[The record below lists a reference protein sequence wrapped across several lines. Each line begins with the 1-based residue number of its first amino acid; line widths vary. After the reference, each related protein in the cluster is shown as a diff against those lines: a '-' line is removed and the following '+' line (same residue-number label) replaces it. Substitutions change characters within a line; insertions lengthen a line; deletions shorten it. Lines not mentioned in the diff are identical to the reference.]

1 MISIAI
7 IFHAAIIG
15 FMVFFSAI
23 VAQSVFKT
31 LSQKAAGAF
40 LRVLFPRMFIFGL
53 ILSLMASSV
62 AAYDGVVE
70 MALLSIFISSGFA
83 LNAFVVTPIINKQR
97 DSMLKG
103 DAVASKKFKQF
114 HFISVAIFLV
124 QLITSAYIVATS
136 IMHGLQA

>member
-1 MISIAI
+1 MISIAV

-15 FMVFFSAI
+15 FMVFFSAV

-62 AAYDGVVE
+62 AAYDGVAE
-70 MALLSIFISSGFA
+70 MALLSIFISTGFA

-97 DSMLKG
+97 DAMLEG
-103 DAVASKKFKQF
+103 DDTAAKKFKQF
-114 HFISVAIFLV
+114 HFISVAIFLA
-124 QLITSAYIVATS
+124 QLITSSYIVVAKIIQS
-136 IMHGLQA
+136 L

>member
-1 MISIAI
+1 MISIAV

-15 FMVFFSAI
+15 FMVFFSAV

-62 AAYDGVVE
+62 AAYDGVAE
-70 MALLSIFISSGFA
+70 MALLSIFISTGFV

-97 DSMLKG
+97 DAMLEG
-103 DAVASKKFKQF
+103 DENAGKKFKQF
-114 HFISVAIFLV
+114 HFVSVAIFLV
-124 QLITSAYIVATS
+124 QLITSSYIVVTS
-136 IMHGLQA
+136 IIHS

>member
-1 MISIAI
+1 MISIAV

-15 FMVFFSAI
+15 FMVFFSAV

-62 AAYDGVVE
+62 AAYDGVAG
-70 MALLSIFISSGFA
+70 MALLSIFISTGFV

-97 DSMLKG
+97 DAMLEG
-103 DAVASKKFKQF
+103 DENAGKKFKQF
-114 HFISVAIFLV
+114 HFVSVAIFLV
-124 QLITSAYIVATS
+124 QLITSSYIVVTS
-136 IMHGLQA
+136 IIHSL

>member
-1 MISIAI
+1 MNSIAI

-40 LRVLFPRMFIFGL
+40 LRVLFPRMFTFGL
-53 ILSLMASSV
+53 ILALMASSV
-62 AAYDGVVE
+62 AAYDGIVE
-70 MALLSIFISSGFA
+70 MALLSIFISTGFA

-97 DSMLKG
+97 DAMLQG
-103 DAVASKKFKQF
+103 DDTAAIKFKQF
-114 HFISVAIFLV
+114 HFVSVAIFLV
-124 QLITSAYIVATS
+124 QLITSSYIVVTHT
-136 IMHGLQA
+136 IKDL

>member
-1 MISIAI
+1 MISIAV

-15 FMVFFSAI
+15 FMVFFSAV

-31 LSQKAAGAF
+31 LSQKTAGAF

-62 AAYDGVVE
+62 AAYDGVAE
-70 MALLSIFISSGFA
+70 MALLSIFISTGFV

-97 DSMLKG
+97 DAMLEG
-103 DAVASKKFKQF
+103 DENAGKKFKQF
-114 HFISVAIFLV
+114 HFVSVAIFLV
-124 QLITSAYIVATS
+124 QLITSSYIVVTS
-136 IMHGLQA
+136 IIHGV

>member
-1 MISIAI
+1 MISTAV

-15 FMVFFSAI
+15 FMVFFSAV

-53 ILSLMASSV
+53 ILSLMASAV
-62 AAYDGVVE
+62 AAYDGVAE
-70 MALLSIFISSGFA
+70 MALLSIFISTGFV

-97 DSMLKG
+97 DAMLEG
-103 DAVASKKFKQF
+103 DENAGKKFKQF
-114 HFISVAIFLV
+114 HFVSVAIFLI
-124 QLITSAYIVATS
+124 QLITSSYIVVTS
-136 IMHGLQA
+136 IIHSL

>member
-1 MISIAI
+1 MISIAV

-15 FMVFFSAI
+15 FMVFFSAV

-62 AAYDGVVE
+62 AAYDGVAEV
-70 MALLSIFISSGFA
+70 ALLSIFISTGFV

-97 DSMLKG
+97 DAMLEG
-103 DAVASKKFKQF
+103 DENAGKKFKQF
-114 HFISVAIFLV
+114 HFVSVAIFLG
-124 QLITSAYIVATS
+124 QLITSSYIVVTS
-136 IMHGLQA
+136 IIHSL

>member
-1 MISIAI
+1 MISIAV

-15 FMVFFSAI
+15 FMVFFSAV

-53 ILSLMASSV
+53 ILSLMASAV
-62 AAYDGVVE
+62 AAYDGVAE
-70 MALLSIFISSGFA
+70 MALISIFISTGFV

-97 DSMLKG
+97 DAMLEG
-103 DAVASKKFKQF
+103 DDNAGKKFKQF
-114 HFISVAIFLV
+114 HFVSVAIFLV
-124 QLITSAYIVATS
+124 QLIASSYIVVTS
-136 IMHGLQA
+136 IIQSL

>member
-1 MISIAI
+1 MISIAV

-15 FMVFFSAI
+15 FMVFFSAV

-62 AAYDGVVE
+62 AAYDGVAE
-70 MALLSIFISSGFA
+70 MALLSIFISTGFV

-97 DSMLKG
+97 DAMLEG
-103 DAVASKKFKQF
+103 DENAGKKFKQF
-114 HFISVAIFLV
+114 HFVSVAIFLV
-124 QLITSAYIVATS
+124 QLIASSYIVVTS
-136 IMHGLQA
+136 IIQSL

>member
-1 MISIAI
+1 MISIAV

-15 FMVFFSAI
+15 FMVFFSAV

-62 AAYDGVVE
+62 AAYDDVAE
-70 MALLSIFISSGFA
+70 MALLSIFISTGFA

-97 DSMLKG
+97 DAMLEG
-103 DAVASKKFKQF
+103 DENAGKKFKQF
-114 HFISVAIFLV
+114 HFVSVAIFLV
-124 QLITSAYIVATS
+124 QLITSSYIVVTS
-136 IMHGLQA
+136 IIHSL

>member
-1 MISIAI
+1 MISIAV

-15 FMVFFSAI
+15 FMVFFSAV

-53 ILSLMASSV
+53 ILSLIASSV
-62 AAYDGVVE
+62 AAYEGVAEV
-70 MALLSIFISSGFA
+70 ALLSIFISTGFV

-97 DSMLKG
+97 DAMLEG
-103 DAVASKKFKQF
+103 DENAGKKFKQF
-114 HFISVAIFLV
+114 HFVSVAIFLV
-124 QLITSAYIVATS
+124 QLITSSYIVVTS
-136 IMHGLQA
+136 IIHSL

>member
-1 MISIAI
+1 MISIAV

-15 FMVFFSAI
+15 FMVFFSAV

-62 AAYDGVVE
+62 AAYDGVAE
-70 MALLSIFISSGFA
+70 MALLSIFISTGFV

-97 DSMLKG
+97 DAMLEG
-103 DAVASKKFKQF
+103 DDNAGKKFKQF
-114 HFISVAIFLV
+114 HFVSVAIFLV
-124 QLITSAYIVATS
+124 QLIASSYIVVTS
-136 IMHGLQA
+136 IIQSL

>member
-1 MISIAI
+1 MISIAV

-15 FMVFFSAI
+15 FMIFFSAV

-40 LRVLFPRMFIFGL
+40 LRVLFPRMFLFGL

-62 AAYDGVVE
+62 AAYDGVAE
-70 MALLSIFISSGFA
+70 MALLSIFISTGFV

-97 DSMLKG
+97 DAMLEG
-103 DAVASKKFKQF
+103 DENAGKKFKQF
-114 HFISVAIFLV
+114 HFVSVAIFLA
-124 QLITSAYIVATS
+124 QLITSSYIVVTS
-136 IMHGLQA
+136 IIHSL

>member
-1 MISIAI
+1 MISIAV
-7 IFHAAIIG
+7 IFHATIIG
-15 FMVFFSAI
+15 FMVFFSAV

-62 AAYDGVVE
+62 AAYDGVAE
-70 MALLSIFISSGFA
+70 IALLSIFISTGFV

-97 DSMLKG
+97 DAMLEG
-103 DAVASKKFKQF
+103 DDNAGKKFKQF
-114 HFISVAIFLV
+114 HFVSVAIFLV
-124 QLITSAYIVATS
+124 QLITSSYIVVTS
-136 IMHGLQA
+136 IVHSL

>member
-1 MISIAI
+1 MISIAV

-15 FMVFFSAI
+15 FMVFFSAV

-53 ILSLMASSV
+53 ILSLMASAV
-62 AAYDGVVE
+62 AAYDGVAE
-70 MALLSIFISSGFA
+70 MALLSIFISTGFV

-97 DSMLKG
+97 DAMLEG
-103 DAVASKKFKQF
+103 DENAGQKFKQF
-114 HFISVAIFLV
+114 HFVSVAIFLV
-124 QLITSAYIVATS
+124 QLITSSYIVVTS
-136 IMHGLQA
+136 MIHSL

>member
-1 MISIAI
+1 MISIAV

-15 FMVFFSAI
+15 FMVFFSAV

-62 AAYDGVVE
+62 AAYDGVAE
-70 MALLSIFISSGFA
+70 MALLSIFISTGFV

-97 DSMLKG
+97 DAMLEG
-103 DAVASKKFKQF
+103 DENAGKKFKQF
-114 HFISVAIFLV
+114 HFVSVAIFLI
-124 QLITSAYIVATS
+124 QLITSSYLVVTS
-136 IMHGLQA
+136 IIHSL

>member
-1 MISIAI
+1 MISTVV

-15 FMVFFSAI
+15 FMVFFSAV

-53 ILSLMASSV
+53 ILSLAASAV
-62 AAYDGVVE
+62 AAYGGAAQ
-70 MALLSIFISSGFA
+70 MALLSISIATGFA

-97 DSMLKG
+97 DAMLEG
-103 DAVASKKFKQF
+103 DDAAGKKFKQF
-114 HFISVAIFLV
+114 HFVSVTIFLF
-124 QLITSAYIVATS
+124 QLIASSYIVVTNS
-136 IMHGLQA
+136 I

>member
-1 MISIAI
+1 MISIAV

-15 FMVFFSAI
+15 FMVFFAAV

-62 AAYDGVVE
+62 AAYDGVAE
-70 MALLSIFISSGFA
+70 MALLSIFISTGFV

-97 DSMLKG
+97 DAMLEG
-103 DAVASKKFKQF
+103 DENAGKKFKQF
-114 HFISVAIFLV
+114 HFVSVAIFLV
-124 QLITSAYIVATS
+124 QLITSSYIVVTS
-136 IMHGLQA
+136 IIHSS

>member
-1 MISIAI
+1 MISIAV

-15 FMVFFSAI
+15 FMVFFSAV

-62 AAYDGVVE
+62 AAYDGVAE
-70 MALLSIFISSGFA
+70 MALLSIFISTGFA

-97 DSMLKG
+97 DAMLEG
-103 DAVASKKFKQF
+103 DENAGKKFKQF
-114 HFISVAIFLV
+114 HFVSVAIFLV
-124 QLITSAYIVATS
+124 QLITSSYIVVTS
-136 IMHGLQA
+136 IVHSL

>member
-1 MISIAI
+1 MISIAV

-15 FMVFFSAI
+15 FMVFFSAV

-53 ILSLMASSV
+53 ILSLMASFV
-62 AAYDGVVE
+62 AAYDGILE
-70 MALLSIFISSGFA
+70 MALLSIFISTGFI

-97 DSMLKG
+97 DAMLEG
-103 DAVASKKFKQF
+103 DENAGKKFKQF
-114 HFISVAIFLV
+114 HFVSVAIFLV
-124 QLITSAYIVATS
+124 QLVTSSYIVVTS
-136 IMHGLQA
+136 IIHSL

>member
-1 MISIAI
+1 MISIAV

-15 FMVFFSAI
+15 FMVFFSAV

-62 AAYDGVVE
+62 AAYDGVAE
-70 MALLSIFISSGFA
+70 MALLSIFISTGFV

-97 DSMLKG
+97 DAMLEG
-103 DAVASKKFKQF
+103 DENAGKKFKQF
-114 HFISVAIFLV
+114 HFVSVAIFLG
-124 QLITSAYIVATS
+124 QLITSSYIVVTS
-136 IMHGLQA
+136 IIHSL

>member
-1 MISIAI
+1 MISIAV

-15 FMVFFSAI
+15 FMVFFSAV

-62 AAYDGVVE
+62 AAYDGVAE
-70 MALLSIFISSGFA
+70 MALLSIFISTGFV
-83 LNAFVVTPIINKQR
+83 LNAFVVTPIINNQR
-97 DSMLKG
+97 DAMLEG
-103 DAVASKKFKQF
+103 DENAGKKFKQF
-114 HFISVAIFLV
+114 HFVSVAIFLV
-124 QLITSAYIVATS
+124 QLITSSYIVVTS
-136 IMHGLQA
+136 IIHSL

>member
-1 MISIAI
+1 MISIAV

-15 FMVFFSAI
+15 FMIFFSAV

-40 LRVLFPRMFIFGL
+40 LRVLFPRMFLFGL

-62 AAYDGVVE
+62 AAYDGVAE
-70 MALLSIFISSGFA
+70 MALLSIFISTGFV

-97 DSMLKG
+97 DAMLEG
-103 DAVASKKFKQF
+103 DENAGKKFKQF
-114 HFISVAIFLV
+114 HFVSVAIFLV
-124 QLITSAYIVATS
+124 QLITSSYIVVTS
-136 IMHGLQA
+136 IIHSL

>member
-1 MISIAI
+1 MISIAV

-15 FMVFFSAI
+15 FMVFFSAV

-62 AAYDGVVE
+62 AAYDGDAE
-70 MALLSIFISSGFA
+70 MALLSIFISTGFV

-97 DSMLKG
+97 DAMLEG
-103 DAVASKKFKQF
+103 DENAGKKFKQF
-114 HFISVAIFLV
+114 HFVSVAIFLV
-124 QLITSAYIVATS
+124 QLITSSYIVVTN
-136 IMHGLQA
+136 IIHTL

>member
-1 MISIAI
+1 MISIAV

-15 FMVFFSAI
+15 FMVFFSAV

-62 AAYDGVVE
+62 AAYDGVAE
-70 MALLSIFISSGFA
+70 MALLSIFISTGFV

-97 DSMLKG
+97 DAMLEG
-103 DAVASKKFKQF
+103 DENAGKKFKQF
-114 HFISVAIFLV
+114 HFVSVAIFLV
-124 QLITSAYIVATS
+124 QLITSSYIVVTS
-136 IMHGLQA
+136 IVHSL

>member
-1 MISIAI
+1 MISIAV

-15 FMVFFSAI
+15 FMVFFSAV

-62 AAYDGVVE
+62 AAYDGVAEV
-70 MALLSIFISSGFA
+70 ALLSIFISTGFV

-97 DSMLKG
+97 DAMLEG
-103 DAVASKKFKQF
+103 DENAGKKFKQF
-114 HFISVAIFLV
+114 HFVSVAIFLL
-124 QLITSAYIVATS
+124 QLIASSYIVVTS
-136 IMHGLQA
+136 IIQSF

>member
-1 MISIAI
+1 MISIAV

-15 FMVFFSAI
+15 FMVFFSAV

-62 AAYDGVVE
+62 AAYDGVAE
-70 MALLSIFISSGFA
+70 MALLSIFISTGFV

-97 DSMLKG
+97 DAMLEG
-103 DAVASKKFKQF
+103 DGNAGKRFKQF
-114 HFISVAIFLV
+114 HFVSVAIFLV
-124 QLITSAYIVATS
+124 QLIASSYIVVTS
-136 IMHGLQA
+136 IIQSL